1 LEDSGVGV
9 PAYYNKIE
17 FEINGKKGEYARSRS
32 GCFFC
37 FFQQKIEWVWLYE
50 QHPDLYKKAM
60 EYEKDGYT
68 WAQTESL
75 EELIQ
80 PKRMTAIKEEY
91 IKRMERKSKVKSSYL
106 LDILDDA
113 EGEGCASC
121 FI

>member
-1 LEDSGVGV
+1 
-9 PAYYNKIE
+9 
-17 FEINGKKGEYARSRS
+17 
-32 GCFFC
+32 
-37 FFQQKIEWVWLYE
+37 
-50 QHPDLYKKAM
+50 M

-113 EGEGCASC
+113 EGEGCAAC